1 MAVSVDHV
9 TVWDTINEDLR
20 DLLIED
26 FKSSENLVKLLY
38 VISTEKQKMDQA
50 MIYLAKHRIISTATG
65 VYLDILGEEMGMERN
80 GATDEEYRTIL
91 KIRAYRVASSGTRD
105 DIIDIFA
112 RFTGTE
118 KETINTYV
126 GLDKTVDVFF
136 YNLCLQSDQ
145 AIEQLTRVFPILS
158 SYRLGSK
165 AGTAF
170 GFTSIY
176 ATTPPHGIGGLGSV
190 YDGVDVNAS
199 IGTMC
204 SLLTQIE

>member
-9 TVWDTINEDLR
+9 TTWDSINEDVK

-26 FKSSENLVKLLY
+26 FKSSPNIVKLLY
-38 VISTEKQKMDQA
+38 IISSEKQKIDQA
-50 MIYLAKHRIISTATG
+50 MIYLAKHRLISTATG
-65 VYLDILGEEMGMERN
+65 KYLDLIGEEMGMERN

-105 DIIDIFA
+105 DIIDMFA

-126 GLDKTVDVFF
+126 GLNKTFDVFF

-145 AIEQLTRVFPILS
+145 AVAQLLNVFPILS
-158 SYRLGSK
+158 SYRLGAK
-165 AGTAF
+165 AGSAF
-170 GFTSIY
+170 GFTSYY
-176 ATTPPHGIGGLGSV
+176 ATKPPHGIGGLGSL
-190 YDGVDVNAS
+190 YTEAEGDDTGRM
-199 IGTMC
+199 TM
-204 SLLTQIE
+204 LIAQIE